1 MRAHELVS
9 LSGVHNYESCK
20 IPVPTAIR
28 HDRLKAALGDKAT
41 AKEVRVLNLLKYGM
55 PINCSDKYGIK
66 KPQKN
71 HFSALAFKIEV
82 GEYFDKG
89 LKSQALL
96 GPFKSTPIQD
106 LCFSPIMS
114 VPKETT
120 KRRIIVDFSFPPGKS
135 INDGIPRST
144 YLDFEVEFS
153 LPSIRS
159 MVDRLNVLVR
169 NV

>member
-41 AKEVRVLNLLKYGM
+41 AKEVRVLSLLKYGM

-96 GPFKSTPIQD
+96 RPFKSIPIQD
-106 LCFSPIMS
+106 PLGLLLYGCLARWIWN
-114 VPKETT
+114 
-120 KRRIIVDFSFPPGKS
+120 GL
-135 INDGIPRST
+135 G
-144 YLDFEVEFS
+144 
-153 LPSIRS
+153 
-159 MVDRLNVLVR
+159 
-169 NV
+169 